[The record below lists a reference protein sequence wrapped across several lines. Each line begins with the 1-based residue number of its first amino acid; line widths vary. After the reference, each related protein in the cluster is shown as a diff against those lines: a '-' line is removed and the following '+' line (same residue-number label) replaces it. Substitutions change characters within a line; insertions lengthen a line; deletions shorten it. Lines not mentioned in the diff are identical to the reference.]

1 MTEDVES
8 FAQSCLH
15 CLCAESGKIVPR
27 PLGHALHAVEPNK
40 LLLYFD
46 FCFMSSGENGYL
58 YLIMK
63 DDQSGYV
70 WLMPTKDTSAETVAD
85 VLINWF
91 AAFGVVK
98 NWVSDCTSHF

>member
-1 MTEDVES
+1 MTEDVEL

-15 CLCAESGKIVPR
+15 CLCSESGKIVPC

-40 LLLYFD
+40 LLHFD

-58 YLIMK
+58 YALVMK
-63 DDQSGYV
+63 DDHSGYV
-70 WLMPTKDTSAETVAD
+70 WLVPTKYTTAETVAD

-98 NWVSDCTSHF
+98 H